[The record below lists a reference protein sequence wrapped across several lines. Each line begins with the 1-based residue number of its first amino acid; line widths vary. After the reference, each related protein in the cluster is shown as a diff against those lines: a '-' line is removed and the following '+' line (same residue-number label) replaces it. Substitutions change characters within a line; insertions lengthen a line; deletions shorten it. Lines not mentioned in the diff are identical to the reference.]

1 MNNWQ
6 IFLTDY
12 ASYNEGRQFEFGHW
26 VDLDNFTDA
35 SDLMEYIRDH
45 FEECDKESPIGSPR
59 EEIMIT
65 DFEGFPESLYSES
78 MGTEDF
84 EKLYALAEWMESEGL
99 ESLDNEDEN
108 LLDIWNEYCSENNPD
123 DQIFPYDDEHLNML
137 LPSDPADAFLA
148 GLYATINH
156 SDDYLIVN
164 GYGNIESVSD
174 PSHHIDETVLIDWIL
189 ETKI

>member
-45 FEECDKESPIGSPR
+45 FEECDEESPIGSPR

-148 GLYATINH
+148 GLYASINH

-174 PSHHIDETVLIDWIL
+174 PSHHIDETVLIDWII